1 MQKVYLLCLLCFFG
15 AVAGK
20 AQLSKGGTPYSFGSD
35 FRATD
40 LAKMPLPTF
49 AVPALDLPTLQ
60 REDAETVNADRFAA
74 ATAVSLQPN
83 THGLWQDLPTG
94 EQMWRVQI
102 NLQGQVTGMRLL
114 FDKFRLPEGGRLF
127 IYSPDHQILL
137 GAFTAHNN
145 KPHLS
150 FATTL
155 LKNKTIILEYTV
167 PAGKAHET
175 LLHIHRI
182 DQAYRTVGDMEKKGD
197 KVGFGN
203 SGSCNLDINCTTL
216 ANDWQEEKRCVVRII
231 TVNGGGSSYCSG
243 SLIGNTAQDRK
254 PYILTAY
261 HCRKGVSVSFLDF
274 WTFDFNY
281 EISDCNAPN
290 AEPANT
296 QNLTGATLKSE
307 YLPSDF
313 CLLELQDAVPNT
325 FNAYWNSWNRLGQN
339 VSGAVCIHHPSGDV
353 KKFTRDTDM
362 NSTTSYYDEQP
373 NDNTHYRQVW
383 NNGTTEGGSSGSP
396 LFDSA
401 GNIIGQLHGG
411 EALCSAPN
419 DPDWFGKVSASWV
432 GGGTVE
438 TRLSDWLDPIGSGAF
453 VLTSV
458 QREKIQN
465 PFKLYPNPA
474 QKDLQ
479 LAYENSAWAGQTI
492 EVRLYDQVGK
502 LAYQTKQT
510 LPTNTASKPLRLPA
524 LPVGLYVVQIVAQ
537 QGIFTQT
544 LVVE

>member
-1 MQKVYLLCLLCFFG
+1 MQKIYLLCFLCFFG
-15 AVAGK
+15 AWAGK

-35 FRATD
+35 FRAMN
-40 LAKMPLPTF
+40 LAKMSLPTF
-49 AVPALDLPTLQ
+49 VVPALDLPTLQ

-74 ATAVSLQPN
+74 ATSVSLQPSS
-83 THGLWQDLPTG
+83 HGLWQDLPTG
-94 EQMWRVQI
+94 EKMWRVQI
-102 NLQGQVTGMRLL
+102 DLQGQVTGMRLL

-127 IYSPDHQILL
+127 MYSLDHQILL

-155 LKNKTIILEYTV
+155 LKNKTIILEYLV
-167 PAGKAHET
+167 PAGKAEET

-197 KVGFGN
+197 KVGFGD
-203 SGSCNLDINCTTL
+203 SGSCNLNVNCTTL
-216 ANDWQEEKRCVVRII
+216 ANDWQEEKRGVVRIFN
-231 TVNGGGSSYCSG
+231 TFANGSGACSG
-243 SLIGNTAQDRK
+243 SLVGNTAMNNK
-254 PYILTAY
+254 PYILTAF
-261 HCRKGVSVSFLDF
+261 HCLKIDPAFLTS
-274 WTFDFNY
+274 WVFDFNY
-281 EISDCNAPN
+281 EITDCNSLGI
-290 AEPANT
+290 EPPNT
-296 QNLTGATLKSE
+296 QNLTGAILRAR
-307 YLPSDF
+307 YQPSDF
-313 CLLELQDAVPNT
+313 LLLELEDAVPNT
-325 FNAYWNSWNRLGQN
+325 FNAYWNSWNRLGEN
-339 VSGAVCIHHPSGDV
+339 VAGAVCIHHPSGDV

-432 GGGTVE
+432 GGGTKE
-438 TRLSDWLDPIGSGAF
+438 TRLSDWLDPINSGAF
-453 VLTSV
+453 VLTSA
-458 QREKIQN
+458 QQEGIQN

-474 QKDLQ
+474 KRDLQ

-502 LAYQTKQT
+502 LAY
-510 LPTNTASKPLRLPA
+510 LAYGVVCGANHYISGHFYSKIGFEITFP
-524 LPVGLYVVQIVAQ
+524 
-537 QGIFTQT
+537 
-544 LVVE
+544 